1 MTYPWEG
8 AIPAD
13 DLERFREGGYGN
25 QVRPIEAGERPC
37 VIVVDMTR
45 EFVDGRYPTGN
56 SEHGRPAVE
65 ANVRL
70 LDVARELGLPI
81 YYTKLYE
88 DPVHVPSP
96 AQRGRWKTKGRK
108 AKDPSLPPGDVIV
121 AELAPRPEDHV
132 IYKHHKPSGFFGTEL
147 AALMTYENV
156 DTAVVTGM
164 TTSGCVRATAVD
176 AFQHNFD
183 VVIPFECVADRSQIS
198 HKVNLLDLHM
208 KYADV
213 ASLDDVIAY
222 LRAVKGAVPSSV

>member
-13 DLERFREGGYGN
+13 DLARFRAGGYGN

-81 YYTKLYE
+81 
-88 DPVHVPSP
+88 DP
-96 AQRGRWKTKGRK
+96 R
-108 AKDPSLPPGDVIV
+108 
-121 AELAPRPEDHV
+121 
-132 IYKHHKPSGFFGTEL
+132 
-147 AALMTYENV
+147 
-156 DTAVVTGM
+156 
-164 TTSGCVRATAVD
+164 TT
-176 AFQHNFD
+176 
-183 VVIPFECVADRSQIS
+183 
-198 HKVNLLDLHM
+198 
-208 KYADV
+208 
-213 ASLDDVIAY
+213 
-222 LRAVKGAVPSSV
+222 